1 MSILQ
6 NIKLSQLL
14 KSFEELKRSI
24 SEWVVA
30 LDTKQ
35 YDLQDRVKDMEFRL
49 KQLEEIHGKTIR

>member
-1 MSILQ
+1 MDLLKQ
-6 NIKLSQLL
+6 VKFSQLL
-14 KSFEELKRSI
+14 SRFESLRTSL

-35 YDLQDRVKDMEFRL
+35 YDVQERMKEMEIRL